1 MILHIKLKDKKVIIL
16 HWTETNEAEIKAE
29 CLKYP
34 EASYILTEDDGEIIE
49 SGELNCIFG

>member
-1 MILHIKLKDKKVIIL
+1 MILRIKDKDIIYL
-16 HWTETNEAEIKAE
+16 HWDETNEADIKAE

-34 EASYILTEDDGEIIE
+34 EASYILYEYDGEIIE